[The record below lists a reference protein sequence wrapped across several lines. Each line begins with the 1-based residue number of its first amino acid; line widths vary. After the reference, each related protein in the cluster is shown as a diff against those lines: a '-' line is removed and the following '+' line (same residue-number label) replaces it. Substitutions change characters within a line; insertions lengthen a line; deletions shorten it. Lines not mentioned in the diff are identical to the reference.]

1 MTTLQDGEGPNI
13 RSVEELLAHA
23 NALEVEAEARYSA
36 LADQMEAHNNT
47 DVAQLFRKM
56 AEIEGK
62 HIQRV
67 GDLSKGFEVPHIAP
81 WDLQW
86 EGEAPEAIDSSDV
99 HYLMTPHHALQLALR
114 HEKRAADFFAE
125 LVETV
130 ANEEVRTM
138 ARQLAEEEFEHV
150 RLLEEWLKKVPKPDD
165 DWSDDPDPPNTQE

>member
-1 MTTLQDGEGPNI
+1 MTKLHDGEAPKV

-23 NALEVEAEARYSA
+23 NALEVEAEERYSA
-36 LADQMEAHNNT
+36 LADQMEAHNNAE
-47 DVAQLFRKM
+47 VAKLFRKM

-67 GDLSKGFEVPHIAP
+67 GELSKGFEVPHIAP

-99 HYLMTPHHALQLALR
+99 HYLMKPYHALQLALR

-125 LVETV
+125 LVDTV
-130 ANEEVRTM
+130 ENEEVRSM
-138 ARQLAEEEFEHV
+138 AKQLAEEEYEHV
-150 RLLEEWLKKVPKPDD
+150 RLIEAWLNKVPKPDD
-165 DWSDDPDPPNTQE
+165 NWSEDPDPPNTQE

>member
-1 MTTLQDGEGPNI
+1 MRSITVLIALVLATAVSANLVVNGDFAAGETGWSRFGAPWGN
-13 RSVEELLAHA
+13 AA
-23 NALEVEAEARYSA
+23 NYSTA
-36 LADQMEAHNNT
+36 GGVGQLWLNT
-47 DVAQLFRKM
+47 GEFNSY
-56 AEIEGK
+56 GWY
-62 HIQRV
+62 QRV
-67 GDLSKGFEVPHIAP
+67 SVGAGQAVSM
-81 WDLQW
+81 DLQW

-138 ARQLAEEEFEHV
+138 AKQLAEEEFEHV

>member
-1 MTTLQDGEGPNI
+1 MSALRDGDGPKV

-23 NALEVEAEARYSA
+23 NALEMEAEERYLA

-47 DVAQLFRKM
+47 EVAQLFRRM

-67 GDLSKGFEVPHIAP
+67 DKLSEGFEVPHIAP

-86 EGEAPEAIDSSDV
+86 EGEAPEAIDSSEV
-99 HYLMTPHHALQLALR
+99 HYLMKPYHALQLALR

-125 LVETV
+125 LFETV
-130 ANEEVRTM
+130 ENEEVRAM
-138 ARQLAEEEFEHV
+138 AKQLAQEEYDHV
-150 RLLEEWLKKVPKPDD
+150 RLIEEWLEKVPQPDD
-165 DWSDDPDPPNTQE
+165 DWSEDPDPPNTQE

>member
-1 MTTLQDGEGPNI
+1 MTTLPDGDGPDI

-23 NALEVEAEARYSA
+23 NALETEAEQRYSM
-36 LADQMEAHNNT
+36 LADQMEAHNNV
-47 DVAQLFRKM
+47 DVALLFRKM

-67 GDLSKGFEVPHIAP
+67 DELSQDFEVPHIAP

-99 HYLMTPHHALQLALR
+99 HYLMTPYHALQLALR

-130 ANEEVRTM
+130 DNEAVRKM
-138 ARQLAEEEFEHV
+138 ARQLADEEFEHV
-150 RLLEEWLKKVPKPDD
+150 RLLEEWLKKVPQPDE
-165 DWSDDPDPPNTQE
+165 DWSEDPDPPSTQE